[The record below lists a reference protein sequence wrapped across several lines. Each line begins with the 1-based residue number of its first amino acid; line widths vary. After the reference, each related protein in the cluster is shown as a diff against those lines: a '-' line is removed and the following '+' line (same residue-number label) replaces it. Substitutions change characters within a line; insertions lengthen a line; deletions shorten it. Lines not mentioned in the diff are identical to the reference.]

1 MWTKWFQ
8 HAVVNIL
15 FTLFD
20 NMMDVMKFLVEFKV
34 PVTLPAS
41 SGSALLCRRSFATSR
56 FPYLAATCRGVNPFC
71 EEEREIFVS
80 LEFLAIV
87 TFQM

>member
-1 MWTKWFQ
+1 
-8 HAVVNIL
+8 
-15 FTLFD
+15 
-20 NMMDVMKFLVEFKV
+20 MKFVEFEV

-71 EEEREIFVS
+71 KEEREMFVS